1 MSPPRT
7 LSALFLFLCSLA
19 LFSNEALETQ
29 GTTVHFPFTHC
40 DRNGWRFHDKDIYFS
55 FVTCEGDDSRAIAIW
70 TKSTNRIDVASH
82 TLGSPQKIQYF
93 SYNYLELKHNE
104 GGGIRLLNGDKQVE
118 MGVGTSEGGIDLH
131 DKEGFRRVHR
141 GLNDTEGPIDITNQ
155 VKVQVAFDWD
165 SSTVHVSWAGS
176 YTEMLFHTVNGSLI
190 HGKPIHR
197 IVWSKYHSN
206 RELPEETQS
215 QYKEWGVGESLMHM
229 GICGLQYVTSNCSA
243 GSYFSREKFTC
254 VECPP
259 GTYSEDGNSCHSCPK
274 DQISKPGSKA
284 ISNCFPKHVLYTFE
298 SRILGGWT
306 IQSESVF
313 RSWSSCTSAGEL
325 SLTICNNYTTSHG
338 TRHDMAYNT
347 LDPSYNIEAF
357 AYTYCGEGIVRLVN
371 EKGQTEMEIAMDDN
385 IVQCQRE
392 TGVIHMKAESEIER
406 GVGLVSRGGYTVH
419 VDIHWKNNS
428 FSILSTGG
436 AHVAKGS
443 LAYGHP
449 IDTII
454 LANTETSNHSLSGE
468 HEKCLHVSRLQYVTH
483 CESGEQFSLEG
494 FRCVDCPPGT
504 FGVDGRECKD
514 CPAGTSSVRG
524 SKNRVDCMPDHV
536 VLSGDRGDWA
546 VCDNRVRYSTCCGG
560 NNTGTK
566 IREASSFSTDIA
578 SHILPQ
584 PNEIEALSYFYYEW
598 GGSDGGGIRLFN
610 RQGTM
615 ELGIASDKGSNLKVM
630 DASNVLVHANT
641 KTYEV
646 WFRVDVNF
654 HWGRGQFSLNLA
666 KVGVNSTTPVC
677 SYTGILKTGLP
688 IKTITWSNYHDL
700 GFLEG
705 WIPNSAIHMQICRFQ
720 YVTGCTK
727 GRQFNMSEYRCVNC
741 AAGTYNSEG
750 SVCLDCPSGRISD
763 QGSGECMECPAGKYS
778 RGGTEC
784 RECVAGRGSEKGT
797 AQCFLCPPGT
807 YSTGTTPCMDCP
819 QENTSKAGAEAKDD
833 CFFFSPSPSK
843 SPIPTIS
850 RSSSVSASKGMLPGT
865 SGAEASEGATV
876 HTDFRRGSASGII
889 SVKYVLPL
897 GFTALLLISIGV
909 VAYIRR
915 RNVDRSRQFD
925 DPLDIYATGM
935 EIPMQVLRVGSSRE
949 NAALGYRSHARRS
962 DSVQHAEEHTIGRTG
977 LDNEGKVVSV
987 TPTPAEKSSSPQIY
1001 RDSRNPIDEQHKATR
1016 SLTCERQDVETCGLA
1031 CGVNPL
1037 VRAASRFQSTQVSVL
1052 EFSEKASPKQ
1062 DSIKIVSTK
1071 APNVREAVRRNG
1083 KRTVKFASIS
1093 NIEAGELR
1101 VTERAVLSLRQ
1112 WKARLL
1118 AEPPPLVEIETQ
1130 IGKKPDETAQTS
1142 ASSPSDLELSQYQYA
1157 RPEEKTARG
1166 DISKEAKNEQSRNK
1180 FQTKKEFGQT
1190 LPGLVGSSTS
1200 TRKNLPSRTRSR
1212 KRQQQI
1218 R

>member
-610 RQGTM
+610 RQGIM
-615 ELGIASDKGSNLKVM
+615 ELGIATHRESNLEVMDGSNAPVQT
-630 DASNVLVHANT
+630 NT
-641 KTYEV
+641 KAYKV
-646 WFRVDVNF
+646 WFRVDVNI
-654 HWGRGQFSLNLA
+654 HWGINEVSLNLMEM
-666 KVGVNSTTPVC
+666 GVNSTTLVF
-677 SYTGILKTGLP
+677 SYTGTLRVGLP
-688 IKTITWSNYHDL
+688 IKTITWSNYALSIL
-700 GFLEG
+700 G
-705 WIPNSAIHMQICRFQ
+705 WSPRSSIHMQICRFQ
-720 YVTGCTK
+720 FVTRCTE
-727 GRQFNMSEYRCVNC
+727 GRHFNMSEYRCVNC
-741 AAGTYNSEG
+741 AKGTYSSEG
-750 SVCLDCPSGRISD
+750 NVCLDCPSGRISGE
-763 QGSGECMECPAGKYS
+763 GSDECMECPAGKYS

-784 RECVAGRGSEKGT
+784 RQCDPGRGSEKS
-797 AQCFLCPPGT
+797 AAECSLCPSGT
-807 YSTGTTPCMDCP
+807 YSEGSSPCIGCP
-819 QENTSKAGAEAKDD
+819 SGKTSKAGAELERR
-833 CFFFSPSPSK
+833 CFFPSPSASK
-843 SPIPTIS
+843 CPTVHPTPTIS
-850 RSSSVSASKGMLPGT
+850 RSSRFSASKGMLAGT
-865 SGAEASEGATV
+865 SSPEASKWKSAHANSRQGT
-876 HTDFRRGSASGII
+876 ASGLK
-889 SVKYVLPL
+889 SVKYVLPSA
-897 GFTALLLISIGV
+897 FAALLLISAG
-909 VAYIRR
+909 ALSYIRR
-915 RNVDRSRQFD
+915 RNVDRSREFD
-925 DPLDIYATGM
+925 DPLDIYAKGM
-935 EIPMQVLRVGSSRE
+935 KIPMQVLRVGSSKE
-949 NAALGYRSHARRS
+949 NVALGCSSHARHS
-962 DSVQHAEEHTIGRTG
+962 DHAEHADVDTTGRG
-977 LDNEGKVVSV
+977 LANEGKAVSV
-987 TPTPAEKSSSPQIY
+987 APTKKHSNPQIY
-1001 RDSRNPIDEQHKATR
+1001 RDCRSPSNQRRKATKAR
-1016 SLTCERQDVETCGLA
+1016 SHTCDGQDVQTCELTCS
-1031 CGVNPL
+1031 VNPL
-1037 VRAASRFQSTQVSVL
+1037 MDSPSPSQTTPLSVL
-1052 EFSEKASPKQ
+1052 EFSQKASPRE

-1071 APNVREAVRRNG
+1071 APNVREAVRRNDG
-1083 KRTVKFASIS
+1083 RAVKLASIS
-1093 NIEAGELR
+1093 NIKTGELR
-1101 VTERAVLSLRQ
+1101 VPERAVLNLRQ

-1130 IGKKPDETAQTS
+1130 IGEKPDKTAQFS
-1142 ASSPSDLELSQYQYA
+1142 ASSPSDLDLSQCQCT
-1157 RPEEKTARG
+1157 RSEEKTARG

-1212 KRQQQI
+1212 KR
-1218 R
+1218 